1 MLFMLAQNKFRR
13 NRMKPMY
20 PRKDRRRHDHVVF
33 IERRKGKIWMYG
45 EILLFVGL
53 ILYIFWRLI

>member
-1 MLFMLAQNKFRR
+1 MQSA
-13 NRMKPMY
+13 Y
-20 PRKDRRRHDHVVF
+20 PKKDRRRRDQVVF

-53 ILYIFWRLI
+53 IMYVFWRLI

>member
-1 MLFMLAQNKFRR
+1 
-13 NRMKPMY
+13 MKPVY
-20 PRKDRRRHDHVVF
+20 PHKDRRCHDQVVF

-53 ILYIFWRLI
+53 IMYILLRLV